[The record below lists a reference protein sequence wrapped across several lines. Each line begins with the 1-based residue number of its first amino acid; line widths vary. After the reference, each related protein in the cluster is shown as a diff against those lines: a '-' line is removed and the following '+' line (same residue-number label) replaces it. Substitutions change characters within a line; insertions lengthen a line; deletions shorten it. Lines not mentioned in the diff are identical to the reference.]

1 MEVVGIIP
9 ARYASTRLPGK
20 PLVNINGKTMVEH
33 VYRNSAQAR
42 VLDRVIVATDDQRI
56 KSTVED
62 FGGQALMTAPTHQT
76 GTDRLAEAAA
86 KLEAEIVVNIQ
97 GDEPLIKAEM
107 IEEAVEPLLVDPTLQ
122 MATLKR
128 ELKEEERLTDPN
140 LVKVV
145 TDQEGDALYFS
156 RARIPH
162 NRGAAAK
169 FYEHVGLYVYRRD
182 FLLTFSELAST
193 PLEKAESLEQLRAL
207 ENGYRIK
214 VVETEY
220 TSIGVDTEED
230 LQLVREIMKGEQHGE

>member
-20 PLVNINGKTMVEH
+20 PLLEIGEKTMIEH
-33 VYRNSAQAR
+33 VYRNAAQAE
-42 VLDRVIVATDDQRI
+42 VLDKVIVATDDQRI
-56 KSTVED
+56 KSTVEE

-86 KLEAEIVVNIQ
+86 ELEAEIIVNIQ
-97 GDEPLIKAEM
+97 GDEPLIKAAM
-107 IEEAVEPLLVDPTLQ
+107 IEEAVEPLLADQTLQ

-128 ELKEEERLTDPN
+128 ELKKEERFTDPN

-145 TDQEGDALYFS
+145 TDQEDDALYFS
-156 RARIPH
+156 RAPIPH
-162 NRGAAAK
+162 VRAEGTK

-182 FLLTFSELAST
+182 FLLIFTELEST
-193 PLEKAESLEQLRAL
+193 PLEETESLEQLRAL

-230 LQLVREIMKGEQHGE
+230 LQLVRDLMKGDQLGK